1 MKFCFFLTIALLA
14 ASRVAAQSAEQIT
27 GYFNEDWEA
36 VADPKTAAFYKTV
49 EQKDSIYLVRYY
61 YISGKKQRY
70 AEYLDEALETP
81 HGKMLRYY
89 ESGALKEEERWDHGK
104 RVGTQKTYY
113 ENGSLQKE
121 SRAPAPGAE
130 EVFIHYF
137 SKDGRELL
145 PNGKGVIQV
154 ETNEPGFDLY
164 EEVRDSVAVFAYK
177 VSRMT
182 GDTTS
187 VALEKPAEYKG
198 GIKAMNRHI
207 EGRLTYPKEARRK
220 RVSGS
225 VFVSFIIDKKGNVT
239 DVKVVKGVDPALDAV
254 AVAAIASMKPW
265 IPGERLGQVTK
276 SRFVLPIYFRLP

>member
-1 MKFCFFLTIALLA
+1 MKFCLFLTIALLA
-14 ASRVAAQSAEQIT
+14 ATRVTAQSAEQIA
-27 GYFNEDWEA
+27 GYFNQDWEA
-36 VADPKTAAFYKTV
+36 VTDPKTAAFYKTV
-49 EQKDSIYLVRYY
+49 EQKDSIYLVRNY

-70 AEYLDEALETP
+70 AEYLDEALETA

-121 SRAPAPGAE
+121 SRTAALGAE

-137 SKDGRELL
+137 SKDGHELL
-145 PNGKGVIQV
+145 PNGKGVINV
-154 ETNEPGFDLY
+154 EINEPGFDVY
-164 EEVRDSVAVFAYK
+164 EEVKDSVTVFAYK
-177 VSRMT
+177 VSQIT

-198 GIKAMNRHI
+198 GIKAMSRHI
-207 EGRLTYPKEARRK
+207 QGRLTYPKEARRK

-225 VFVSFIIDKKGNVT
+225 VFVSFVIDKKGNVT
-239 DVKVVKGVDPALDAV
+239 DVKVVKGVHPALDAV